1 MMVVAFGCK
10 AEPSQGDCALPR
22 VTEVVE
28 KNGEKVV
35 DNC

>member
-1 MMVVAFGCK
+1 MVVAFGCK